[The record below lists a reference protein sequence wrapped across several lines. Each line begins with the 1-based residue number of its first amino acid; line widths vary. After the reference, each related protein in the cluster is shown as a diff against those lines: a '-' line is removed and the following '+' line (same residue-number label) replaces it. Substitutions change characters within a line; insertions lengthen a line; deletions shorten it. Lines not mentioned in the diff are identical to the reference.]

1 MMNKFMAIIDIFSI
15 IILLFSI
22 TIHEVSHG
30 YMAYYLGDSTAKDE
44 GRLTLNPLAHLD
56 LFGSIILPIFLILLF
71 GVGFGY
77 AKPVPIN
84 PYNFRDQKWGT
95 LKVSI
100 AGPLSN
106 FSTALI
112 FGLIIRFFA
121 LPQSLSVLFGIIVI
135 FNFALG
141 LFNLIPLYPLDGSH
155 IFFALLP
162 ERWQNIKIFL
172 QQYGLFI
179 LLLLIYIGINWIFT
193 LANLLFLLVSGKP
206 SPI

>member
-1 MMNKFMAIIDIFSI
+1 MIKKFMTIIDIFSI

-30 YMAYYLGDSTAKDE
+30 YVAYYLGDSTAKDE
-44 GRLTLNPLAHLD
+44 GRLTLNPIKHLD

-95 LKVSI
+95 LKVSV
-100 AGPLSN
+100 AGPFSN
-106 FSTALI
+106 FLTALV
-112 FGLIIRFFA
+112 FGLIIRFFT
-121 LPQSLSVLFGIIVI
+121 LPQTLFVLFSIIII

-155 IFFALLP
+155 ILFSLLP

-179 LLLLIYIGINWIFT
+179 LLILIYVGINWVFT
-193 LANLLFLLVSGKP
+193 LANLLFFLVSGKP